1 MLSTTRPVFST
12 QEEAGI
18 GRSESEASGL
28 RQPKLH
34 SETWSPNKS
43 QVSQLDALNSVPLD
57 QEEG

>member
-1 MLSTTRPVFST
+1 MLSTTKPVFST

-28 RQPKLH
+28 HQPKLH

-43 QVSQLDALNSVPLD
+43 QVCQLDALNSVPLD
-57 QEEG
+57 